1 MSQSVVDRLH
11 GEMEDLIS
19 VLDAA
24 GEISLRSTADDNF
37 RKALLLAA
45 ASYFEHRMTEAVM
58 GFIRECSLGNPLV
71 EAFVHNKAVS
81 RQYHTWFEWD
91 EKNANRFYGLF
102 GKAFRDHMKD
112 RVRKNEE
119 LESSVEAFMEIGRER
134 NRLVHQ
140 DFGTFS
146 MEKTAQEI
154 FRLYRRALPFVEAV
168 PAVFREFCKLQR
180 GNDEPASSPTKQ

>member
-1 MSQSVVDRLH
+1 MSQTVVDRLNR
-11 GEMEDLIS
+11 EMEDLIS

-45 ASYFEHRMTEAVM
+45 ASHFEHCITDEVM
-58 GFIRECSLGNPLV
+58 RFVRECSLGNPLV
-71 EAFVHNKAVS
+71 EALVHNKAVS
-81 RQYHTWFEWD
+81 RQYHTWFDWD
-91 EKNANRFYGLF
+91 EKNANRFFGLF
-102 GKAFRDHMKD
+102 GRAFRDHMKA
-112 RVRKNEE
+112 RVRQNEE
-119 LESSVEAFMEIGRER
+119 LERSVEAFMEIGRER

-154 FRLYRRALPFVEAV
+154 FRLYRQALPFVETV
-168 PAVFREFCKLQR
+168 PTVFREFCKLQAA
-180 GNDEPASSPTKQ
+180 DQYPTNS